1 MNTALE
7 EQLAFQQR
15 QLDQLNAVI
24 LEQQTELE
32 RLRRELA
39 GLTEMLRGVVESSG
53 TDLPHEKPPHY

>member
-15 QLDQLNAVI
+15 QLDQLNVVI

-39 GLTEMLRGVVESSG
+39 GLTEALRGVMESSG
-53 TDLPHEKPPHY
+53 ADLPHEKPPHY

>member
-1 MNTALE
+1 MNTAFE

-32 RLRRELA
+32 RLRREVA
-39 GLTEMLRGVVESSG
+39 GLAEVLRGVVESSG
-53 TDLPHEKPPHY
+53 ADLPHEKPPHY